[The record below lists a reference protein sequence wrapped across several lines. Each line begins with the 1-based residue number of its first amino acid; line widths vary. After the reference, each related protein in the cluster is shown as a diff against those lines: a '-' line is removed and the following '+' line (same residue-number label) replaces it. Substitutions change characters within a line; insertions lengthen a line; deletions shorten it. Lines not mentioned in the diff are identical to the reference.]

1 LPDAKWGERVHGVVV
16 LREGVGTLE
25 TELMAWCRERLAG
38 YKRPRSIA
46 IIPDEEMPR
55 TATGKV
61 QHRILKSRIAQTQP
75 AN

>member
-1 LPDAKWGERVHGVVV
+1 MV
-16 LREGVGTLE
+16 
-25 TELMAWCRERLAG
+25 WCRERLAG